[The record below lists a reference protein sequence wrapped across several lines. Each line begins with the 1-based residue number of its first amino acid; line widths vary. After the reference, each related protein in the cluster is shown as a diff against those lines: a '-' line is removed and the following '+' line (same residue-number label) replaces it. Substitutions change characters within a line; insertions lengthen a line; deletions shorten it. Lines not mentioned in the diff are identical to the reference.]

1 MKEFVE
7 PRAKTYTYLID
18 DNSELKRAKRTKKCV
33 MKQGLVFKNY
43 KDCLFNNKI
52 ILKLQQIF
60 KSDHHNVYT
69 EQINKIEPSSNN
81 DKKLQTFD
89 KITSYPYETNACKV
103 CESEILSKI

>member
-33 MKQGLVFKNY
+33 MKRGLVFKNY

-69 EQINKIEPSSNN
+69 EQINKIEQVVIMIRNC
-81 DKKLQTFD
+81 KHLIKLHRIHMEQTHA
-89 KITSYPYETNACKV
+89 KCAKV
-103 CESEILSKI
+103 RC